1 MLHIENN
8 DVRKLLYQGCF
19 GLEKES
25 LRITP
30 EGFLSHTPH
39 PFPDDPHIV
48 RDFCENQTEINT
60 SVHHSAEG
68 VVRELSERTEQ
79 IQKTLA
85 ELPEAELLWPFS
97 NPPYIRSEEDIP
109 IAQFKGAESGNT
121 AYRNYLSDRYGR
133 YVMTL
138 SGIHFNYSFSEELLR
153 AEFACRYDTDFAN
166 FRDQFYLELAEKA
179 ARFGWIV
186 TAVTAASPVAD
197 RSFLEKGLFGGSFF
211 TGMSPSDAVNPVTG
225 ISLSRSS
232 DTATLHP
239 MQTESKPMWTT
250 DILLLPGN
258 SITPSGS
265 SRPARTVCQV

>member
-97 NPPYIRSEEDIP
+97 NPPYIRSSARKRISPLPSSRGRKVEIP
-109 IAQFKGAESGNT
+109 PIGTTSPT
-121 AYRNYLSDRYGR
+121 A
-133 YVMTL
+133 
-138 SGIHFNYSFSEELLR
+138 
-153 AEFACRYDTDFAN
+153 
-166 FRDQFYLELAEKA
+166 
-179 ARFGWIV
+179 
-186 TAVTAASPVAD
+186 TAA
-197 RSFLEKGLFGGSFF
+197 
-211 TGMSPSDAVNPVTG
+211 MS
-225 ISLSRSS
+225 
-232 DTATLHP
+232 
-239 MQTESKPMWTT
+239 
-250 DILLLPGN
+250 
-258 SITPSGS
+258 
-265 SRPARTVCQV
+265 